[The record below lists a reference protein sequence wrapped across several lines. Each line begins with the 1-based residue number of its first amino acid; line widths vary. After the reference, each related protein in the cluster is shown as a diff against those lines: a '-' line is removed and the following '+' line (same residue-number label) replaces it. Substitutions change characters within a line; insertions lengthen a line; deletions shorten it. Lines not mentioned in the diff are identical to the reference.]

1 MSGAASWSRISEAWL
16 ALAASRHEEQ
26 AQLRQAF
33 QQGGDMSILHRPH
46 LGSRPF
52 LRAIEVILASAVLI
66 VIPLSAASGP

>member
-16 ALAASRHEEQ
+16 ALAASRREQ

-46 LGSRPF
+46 LGSRLF
-52 LRAIEVILASAVLI
+52 LRALEMIIASADLI
-66 VIPLSAASGP
+66 LIPLSAASVP